1 MLFALFV
8 VSWAAGRVL
17 HVSYV
22 RTPSQTPYT
31 NAQIVE
37 NSLEN
42 TMPNLRKRN
51 TKLINEESSELVMDD
66 IFGEFNFISFCDTDT
81 FLMPL
86 RRHFQTDISI
96 LSGQKGRYCRIVLP
110 LTLTLSSLTKTQDPD
125 EGKYFQIQPLRLRP
139 DSPLFDLISSR
150 IECIPHEKIP
160 QIVMF
165 HLLNKG
171 GQLPRKEE

>member
-22 RTPSQTPYT
+22 RIPSQTPYT

-51 TKLINEESSELVMDD
+51 TKLINEESIELVMYD

-86 RRHFQTDISI
+86 RRHSQTDISI
-96 LSGQKGRYCRIVLP
+96 SGQIL
-110 LTLTLSSLTKTQDPD
+110 
-125 EGKYFQIQPLRLRP
+125 
-139 DSPLFDLISSR
+139 
-150 IECIPHEKIP
+150 
-160 QIVMF
+160 
-165 HLLNKG
+165 
-171 GQLPRKEE
+171 

>member
-22 RTPSQTPYT
+22 RIPSQTPYT

-51 TKLINEESSELVMDD
+51 TKLINEESIELVMYD
-66 IFGEFNFISFCDTDT
+66 IFGEFNFISFC
-81 FLMPL
+81 
-86 RRHFQTDISI
+86 
-96 LSGQKGRYCRIVLP
+96 K
-110 LTLTLSSLTKTQDPD
+110 
-125 EGKYFQIQPLRLRP
+125 
-139 DSPLFDLISSR
+139 
-150 IECIPHEKIP
+150 
-160 QIVMF
+160 
-165 HLLNKG
+165 LN
-171 GQLPRKEE
+171 